1 MTHKLWLQKQKLN
14 YNKNVFDIIQ
24 FGSSTIENKLPN
36 DVDIAV
42 LFQKIPLKEQLA
54 YSQEIKKQL
63 QKITDLPI
71 HIKSFD
77 LYSFFDSANFTREN
91 ILFHGI
97 SLIDKK
103 FFSEKLGFIP
113 KIQLYYSLEGMNKNE
128 KIKFNYML
136 SGRGGKYGL
145 LKKYNGKLVKP
156 GLIEISPNYENIFTE
171 KISALTK
178 KFRIKKIL
186 VSSE

>member
-103 FFSEKLGFIP
+103 FFSEKLRFIP
-113 KIQLYYSLEGMNKNE
+113 KIQIYYSLERMGKNE
-128 KIKFNYML
+128 KIKFNYMIN
-136 SGRGGKYGL
+136 GKGGAYGLIRKYGGSL
-145 LKKYNGKLVKP
+145 IKP
-156 GLIEISPNYENIFTE
+156 GLLEVFPEYE
-171 KISALTK
+171 AGLLWPATK
-178 KFRIKKIL
+178 FFPEFPR
-186 VSSE
+186 

>member
-24 FGSSTIENKLPN
+24 FGSST
-36 DVDIAV
+36 
-42 LFQKIPLKEQLA
+42 
-54 YSQEIKKQL
+54 
-63 QKITDLPI
+63 
-71 HIKSFD
+71 
-77 LYSFFDSANFTREN
+77 REN
-91 ILFHGI
+91 NLFHGI

-103 FFSEKLGFIP
+103 FFSEKLRFIP
-113 KIQLYYSLEGMNKNE
+113 KIQIYYSLERMGKNE

-145 LKKYNGKLVKP
+145 LKKYNGNLIRP
-156 GLIEISPNYENIFTE
+156 GLVEISPNYENIFIE

-178 KFRIKKIL
+178 KFRIKKVL
-186 VSSE
+186 VSSESK